1 MSAACRPHAPAV
13 GRDPLNRPEP
23 MKARNNP
30 FLVLIALATSSQ
42 AADYFWDAN
51 GATAGIGGT
60 GNWNATAWRDGSA
73 TGTLGAWVDGNRP
86 TFATT
91 TGIVTLNQNVAVS
104 GLNFTV
110 ANTEIR
116 GNGVNTMTFSGGTVT
131 AGNIGGVDLAAPLV
145 GNLIFNPTAGTVA
158 TSTTFFIKSDNTGLT
173 SVELNAAG
181 VDNNLTIDSPGAFGP
196 AGADVK
202 LTKGV
207 LNLGALTTEAIGQ
220 VAANGSGGNLSFNA
234 WDLELAGGSIRGR
247 AGNNT
252 LNGPV
257 TLSANSSILN
267 RGVVG
272 VRVTLS
278 PTATINLNSHT
289 LQLSPTNVS
298 DGIVLKG
305 AISGSGGITQSSS
318 ALSGAGVVGTT
329 STTTLTAANTYT
341 GPTAIN
347 IGRFN
352 LTGSLTSDI
361 TLATGASLQGEGSTT
376 GALTFGTTNDYLLDP
391 TTTAPGAHFKAAS
404 INAATSTVT
413 VKLVAPS
420 AAVTDMVVLESTGGP
435 INGTIGNFSFTG
447 RGSLSFNPGGTQL
460 LFTYTPASLVWTGSD
475 GTNPTF
481 WDLSTQ
487 NWLNGGS
494 PDAFQS
500 QDSVLFN
507 DTASSFSVAVQG
519 TSVDPG
525 AMTFNNSANNYT
537 LGGSPV
543 AGLGSLTKNGT
554 GKLTI
559 TNENTYAGGTT
570 INAGIVELGDGVTA
584 NGNLGAATAPVTN
597 DASIEANY
605 GAAKTLSYNITGSG
619 SFTQKGPG
627 VLTFTGTNS
636 YAGDTVI
643 ATGSTL
649 QLGNNTLTGSV
660 SGNIVNNG
668 TLALNRADGTLLS
681 NSISGTGGISKSAGA
696 VVTLDGNNSFD
707 GVVSIGGSRVVA
719 VASNTALGST
729 TGATTVAS
737 GRVELANGI
746 TVTGE
751 SITIAGSSPDFNGAL
766 QAQAGAT
773 ATWAGPVGFNSADA
787 RVGTGIGGKLILSG
801 VLANGTFGNLNIG
814 AGLGGT
820 GTVVVSGTS
829 NTYTGLTNIIRGTL
843 ELGATD
849 ALPVGTTLDIDTA
862 SAADNCTVDLAGFN
876 QTVAGLQRTN
886 AGGGTG
892 TAFLTNSS
900 LTPST
905 FTVNQTGSTTYT
917 GRITGNLSL
926 VQTGTGSLTLAGGL
940 QFDHK
945 GNTTVNGNLTVA
957 ADSQLTLAPG
967 ANGVTN
973 SIQGT
978 GNLILDGK
986 IFLNLAGTDT
996 TPGNSWTLINTATLA
1011 TEDYDPAT
1019 FAVASTAGTF
1029 TESIVTPGTWKLIA
1043 AGNEWTF
1050 TESTGLLEVAV
1061 VSDPFVA
1068 WIDSFFPGETNP
1080 AIIGKTADPDNDGT
1094 DNLAEF
1100 AFNGNPNSGS
1110 NNGLTALL
1118 IQDATVPAGNE
1129 LTLVAAVRDGAVFAT
1144 GPNGVQTATIDGVV
1158 YTAEGSLALTFPDS
1172 AVSVGSASD
1181 TAPAATGLPSLA
1193 STAWEYR
1200 TFKLDASEGLSGKGF
1215 LRIKTDVAP

>member
-1 MSAACRPHAPAV
+1 
-13 GRDPLNRPEP
+13 
-23 MKARNNP
+23 MKVRNNP
-30 FLVLIALATSSQ
+30 FLVLIALATSTQ

-73 TGTLGAWVDGNRP
+73 TGTLGLWVDGNRP

-104 GLNFTV
+104 GLSFTV

-116 GNGVNTMTFSGGTVT
+116 GNGVNTMTFSGGTAT
-131 AGNIGGVDLAAPLV
+131 ATNISGIDLTAPLV
-145 GNLIFNPTAGTVA
+145 GSLIFNPTAGTVA
-158 TSTTFFIKSDNTGLT
+158 TATTFFVKSDNTGLT
-173 SVELNAAG
+173 AVEVSATNN
-181 VDNNLTIDSPGAFGP
+181 DNNMTIDSPGAFGP

-207 LNLGALTTEAIGQ
+207 VNLGALTSEAIGQ
-220 VAANGSGGNLSFNA
+220 ATANGSGGNLSFNA

-257 TLSANSSILN
+257 TLTANSNILN
-267 RGVVG
+267 RGVAG

-278 PTATINLNSHT
+278 GTATVNLNSHT

-298 DGIVLKG
+298 DGIVLNG
-305 AISGSGGITQSSS
+305 AITGTGGITQSNS
-318 ALSGAGVVGTT
+318 ALSGAGVVGAS
-329 STTTLTAANTYT
+329 STTTLAGANTYT
-341 GPTAIN
+341 GPTTISL
-347 IGRFN
+347 GRLN
-352 LTGSLTSDI
+352 LTGSLTSNI
-361 TLATGASLQGEGSTT
+361 TLASGTGLLGEGSTT
-376 GALTFGTTNDYLLDP
+376 GSLTFGTAPASTHEFFLDP

-404 INAATSTVT
+404 IDATNSVVS
-413 VKLVAPS
+413 VKLTAPS
-420 AAVTDMVVLESTGGP
+420 SAVTDMVVMESTGGP
-435 INGTIGNFSFTG
+435 ISGTISNFSFTG

-460 LFTYTPASLVWTGSD
+460 LFTYTPASLVWKGD
-475 GTNPTF
+475 DVTNPTF
-481 WDLSTQ
+481 WNLSTP
-487 NWLNGGS
+487 NWLNGGT

-500 QDSVLFN
+500 QDAVLFN
-507 DTASSFSVAVQG
+507 DTASSFTVAAQG

-525 AMTFNNSANNYT
+525 AMTFDNSANNYT

-570 INAGIVELGDGVTA
+570 INAGIVELGDGLTA
-584 NGNLGAATAPVTN
+584 NGSLGAPAAPVTN
-597 DASIEANY
+597 NAAIEANY
-605 GAAKTLSYNITGSG
+605 GAAKTLSNNIGGTG
-619 SFTQKGPG
+619 SFTQKGTG
-627 VLTFTGTNS
+627 ILTFTGTNS
-636 YAGDTVI
+636 YAGDTTI

-660 SGNIVNNG
+660 TGNIVNNG
-668 TLALNRADGTLLS
+668 TLVLNRADGTTLS
-681 NSISGTGGISKSAGA
+681 NTISGTGGISKSVGGP
-696 VVTLDGNNSFD
+696 VTLAGSNTFD
-707 GVVSIGGSRVVA
+707 GVVSIGGTRVVA

-751 SITIAGSSPDFNGAL
+751 SITISGSSPDFNGAL

-773 ATWAGPVGFNSADA
+773 ATWAGPVAFNSADA

-801 VLANGTFGNLNIG
+801 VLANGTFSNLNIG
-814 AGLGGT
+814 AGAGGT

-849 ALPVGTTLDIDTA
+849 ALPVGTTLDIDTTT
-862 SAADNCTVDLAGFN
+862 AADNCTVDLAGFN

-905 FTVNQTGSTTYT
+905 FTVNQTGSTTYA

-940 QFDHK
+940 QFDHT

-957 ADSQLTLAPG
+957 ADSQLTLTPG

-996 TPGNSWTLINTATLA
+996 TPGNTWTLVNTATLA

-1080 AIIGKTADPDNDGT
+1080 AIIGKTADPDNDGS

-1100 AFNGNPNSGS
+1100 AFNGNPKSGS
-1110 NNGLTALL
+1110 DNGLTALL
-1118 IQDATVPAGNE
+1118 IQDASAPAGNE

-1158 YTAEGSLALTFPDS
+1158 YTAQGSLALTFPDS
-1172 AVSVGSASD
+1172 AVSVGAASD